1 MKKTITFLSKR
12 AAMMLLATMLLILT
26 AQTAWA
32 QNPASIG
39 SISYN
44 NSISAYEIKT
54 VNNLKDLA
62 VYVNGTGTYSTSGS
76 ESTHHNCAGMT
87 FKMTGNISFS
97 ASDNWYDS
105 NTTSNFTS
113 IGGYDYTGDFD
124 YSTFNG
130 TFDGQG
136 FTIYNL
142 RIYADTY
149 NQGLFGRCASSTTI
163 RNVKLSSSRITGQGY
178 TGGIVGY
185 IFGGTVSNC
194 EVSSTVAVCK
204 SSSEWNY
211 SFGGIVG
218 VMTSNCTVEN
228 CTSSVTL
235 RTIDQS
241 MSYGAIVGKIEGGT
255 IRGCLAQSAVVP
267 TTSNG
272 HIGAIVGY
280 KTGGTLTGNGYR
292 NCTVGGVSN
301 ATGVGCDG
309 SDIDGNAAPIYSISF
324 NNGVSTST
332 DAPFTISTTKYYIK
346 GQSVT
351 LTGGTPPSG
360 QAVAGYTTTAGTITV
375 NQFTI
380 PGSAA
385 TIGARFVN
393 EWAGTGADAANAYI
407 IGSTDDLDLLSFRAS
422 CGENYSGKFFEL
434 SGNIDYTASDDWD
447 NVSGMEDNFL
457 PISSFSGTLDGK
469 GYAIRGIRVYRG
481 GTDSSDEYLGLFR
494 QLNGTVKG
502 VTLANT
508 RITGFRYMGGFAG
521 RNTGTITDCHVAA
534 NVALFANMS
543 STYESLSHGGIAG
556 DNDNTGTV
564 SYCTS
569 SVQMRT
575 TGGDLYSSFN
585 GGIVGNNNGA
595 VNHCLAIGA
604 KVLQSGKGTTGYPY
618 SGAIVGKG
626 NASISNNY
634 YVNCTPASYRGSNSV
649 DIAGKAEPAYELSAA
664 PALLGSGTGDGAVKA
679 YGNYGL
685 GYNSKYYLV
694 LIPLSETEGVTYLTT
709 NLATE
714 IAVPVEFK
722 REFTADKSSTICL
735 PFSLTSA
742 KATAVGSFYEFVGVD
757 KSNPADW
764 VVTMQDTGNK
774 MSGDLAA
781 NTPYLFKPKA
791 TGELTFD
798 GTVDVTTMAAGTTPS
813 MGHTDG
819 WVFRGTFERID
830 WTTDPQYIYGF
841 AIAGA
846 GGPGE
851 GVFFRVKGGT
861 NSYALP
867 FRAYL
872 DGTVGTHAL
881 ASRRGAE
888 LLPDVMTVHLIGAD
902 GNTTGIGT
910 MDTKTGEVTF
920 DGWYTFDGHRLAGKP
935 SSKGVYINNGKKVV
949 IK

>member
-12 AAMMLLATMLLILT
+12 AAMMLLATMLLTLT

-32 QNPASIG
+32 TTENLG
-39 SISYN
+39 GYN
-44 NSISAYEIKT
+44 FT
-54 VNNLKDLA
+54 VNTDTEGSYYVIDGTAALNALA
-62 VYVNGTGTYSTSGS
+62 SYVNAGNKCSGKR
-76 ESTHHNCAGMT
+76 

-97 ASDNWYDS
+97 ASDSWS
-105 NTTSNFTS
+105 ASGTTSNFTP
-113 IGGYDYTGDFD
+113 IGYDWKSFC
-124 YSTFNG
+124 G

-136 FTIYNL
+136 YTISNL
-142 RIYADTY
+142 RIYANEDRI
-149 NQGLFGRCASSTTI
+149 GLFGTFGNGDSSPTI
-163 RNVKLSSSRITGQGY
+163 RNVKLSNSRITGQGY
-178 TGGIVGY
+178 VGGIVGY
-185 IFGGTVSNC
+185 QYGGTVSNC
-194 EVSSTVAVCK
+194 EVSNTVAVCK
-204 SSSEWNY
+204 SSDEWNY
-211 SFGGIVG
+211 NFGGIVG
-218 VMTSNCTVEN
+218 FMTATGTVEN
-228 CTSSVTL
+228 CTSHVTL

-241 MSYGAIVGKIEGGT
+241 MSYGAIVGKIEAGT

-267 TTSNG
+267 TTSQG
-272 HIGAIVGY
+272 HIGAIVGF
-280 KTGGTLTGNGYR
+280 KDGGTLTGNGYL
-292 NCTVGGVSN
+292 NCTVGGVEK

-309 SDIDGNAAPIYSISF
+309 YDIDGNTAPIYILAF
-324 NNGVSTST
+324 NDGVTSSTE
-332 DAPFTISTTKYYIK
+332 APFTIQGIKLFIK

-360 QAVAGYTTTAGTITV
+360 QAVAGYTATKGTIV
-375 NQFTI
+375 GNKFTM

-385 TIGARFVN
+385 GIGARFVD
-393 EWAGTGADAANAYI
+393 EWTGTGADAANAYI

-434 SGNIDYTASDDWD
+434 SGNIDYTASDAWD
-447 NVSGMEDNFL
+447 NVSGEEDNFL

-481 GTDSSDEYLGLFR
+481 GTDSSDENLGLFK
-494 QLNGTVKG
+494 QLSGTVKG

-521 RNTGTITDCHVAA
+521 NNTGTITDCHVAA

-556 DNDNTGTV
+556 ENTGTV

-575 TGGDLYSSFN
+575 TGGGLFSSFN
-585 GGIVGNNNGA
+585 GGIVGNNNGP

-604 KVLQSGKGTTGYPY
+604 KVLQSGKGTTGNPY
-618 SGAIVGKG
+618 SGAIVGRG

-709 NLATE
+709 NLATKT
-714 IAVPVEFK
+714 AVPVEFK

-781 NTPYLFKPKA
+781 NTPYLFKPEA

-813 MGHTDG
+813 TGDMDG

-872 DGTVGTHAL
+872 DGTAGTHAL

>member
-1 MKKTITFLSKR
+1 
-12 AAMMLLATMLLILT
+12 MLLVMLLTSIS
-26 AQTAWA
+26 AWA

-44 NSISAYEIKT
+44 NSISAYEINS
-54 VNNLKDLA
+54 VDNLNDLA
-62 VYVNGTGTYSTSGS
+62 VYVNGTGNYSTGGS
-76 ESTHHNCAGMT
+76 ESTTHKCTGMT

-97 ASDNWYDS
+97 ASDSWS
-105 NTTSNFTS
+105 ASGTTSNFTP
-113 IGGYDYTGDFD
+113 IGYDWKSFC
-124 YSTFNG
+124 G

-136 FTIYNL
+136 YTISNL
-142 RIYADTY
+142 RIYADVARI
-149 NQGLFGRCASSTTI
+149 GLFGMVGQSGSSAATV
-163 RNVKLSSSRITGQGY
+163 RNVKLSNSRITGQGL
-178 TGGIVGY
+178 TGAIVGTL
-185 IFGGTVSNC
+185 IGGTVSNC

-204 SSSEWNY
+204 SSNEWNY
-211 SFGGIVG
+211 NFGGIVG
-218 VMTSNCTVEN
+218 SSTGGTCTIEN

-235 RTIDQS
+235 RTINQS
-241 MSYGAIVGKIEGGT
+241 QSYGAILGCLEGGT
-255 IRGCLAQSAVVP
+255 VRGCLAQSAVVP
-267 TTSNG
+267 TTSQG
-272 HIGAIVGY
+272 KIGAIVGY

-332 DAPFTISTTKYYIK
+332 DAPFTISTTKYYIN

-360 QAVAGYTTTAGTITV
+360 KAVAGYTATKGTIV
-375 NQFTI
+375 GNQFTI

-385 TIGARFVN
+385 TIGARFVD
-393 EWAGTGADAANAYI
+393 EWTGTGADAANAYI

-434 SGNIDYTASDDWD
+434 SGNIDYTASDAWD

-457 PISSFSGTLDGK
+457 PISSFSGTFDGK

-481 GTDSSDEYLGLFR
+481 GTGSSDENLGLFR
-494 QLNGTVKG
+494 QLSGTVKG

-521 RNTGTITDCHVAA
+521 SNTGTITDCHVAA

-556 DNDNTGTV
+556 ENTGTV

-575 TGGDLYSSFN
+575 TGGGLNSRSN
-585 GGIVGNNNGA
+585 GGIVGNNEGA

-604 KVLQSGKGTTGYPY
+604 KVLQSGNGTTGNPY
-618 SGAIVGKG
+618 SGAIVGAG

-694 LIPLSETEGVTYLTT
+694 LIPLSEMEGVTYLTT

-714 IAVPVEFK
+714 TAVPVEFK

-781 NTPYLFKPKA
+781 NTPYLFKPEA

-813 MGHTDG
+813 TGDTDG

-872 DGTVGTHAL
+872 DGTAGTHAL